1 MTNKR
6 LKLVDFSYPLGME
19 DSTILTADQTIEHG
33 NDLIYFN
40 QVDVL
45 IWICV
50 LIIFILI
57 MVQNSINKI
66 PFIDN
71 LFHAVQIMVRAGY
84 LFIYFINLTFRLIKN
99 FISNFNLLF

>member
-1 MTNKR
+1 MTNQR
-6 LKLVDFSYPLGME
+6 LKFVDFSYPLGME
-19 DSTILTADQTIEHG
+19 DVTILTAEQIIEHG

-40 QVDVL
+40 HVDQL

-57 MVQNSINKI
+57 MVLNSINKI

-71 LFHAVQIMVRAGY
+71 WFHAVKIMIRAGN
-84 LFIYFINLTFRLIKN
+84 LFIY
-99 FISNFNLLF
+99 